1 MDIKNK
7 IRILSKYSSM
17 HLDTSNATEERN
29 QDQFHIDLPVQDEV
43 EAQIE
48 IGIPVIIL
56 TGEAGEGKTH
66 IVKRLIQKY
75 GQAPDGTVA
84 GYRLVED
91 FSALGAEE
99 KRTVIQSIR
108 DVIKNEPSSMTPHYL
123 IAANIGILMRTIM
136 KIDKTLIRYLS
147 DTASQS
153 IVRSFNFESRNLAE
167 DEKVFSDLVEAFYK
181 CDTVDCN
188 NTSCKLQGECPFVN
202 NFKELSKSQAIK
214 SIRILCDS
222 IFLMGGHITLRELL
236 SFLASLVTSG
246 YDCESIA
253 LLDKEQREMLHY
265 TNIFDKRDGVILDK
279 IAPLDPSN
287 ESSPDDYQLFKSLKS
302 IAAFKREKRCRFFQ
316 NTSSTYKSLPVPYL
330 QEYKDIIDRINH
342 EPYYFDITMETG
354 SEFGKLKKGFV
365 RLLDPQETNL
375 QISFFAIPKP
385 VEKRIKTQFM
395 IDFNKLTMIWHHPQ
409 WKPNFVD
416 HEIELP
422 TSIKEFSLSVLC
434 EGDKSQEENEEICLI
449 TQKINFDLY
458 RQICLA
464 RDQYVLP
471 QLASALN
478 KYGLQ
483 QFFMKILML
492 YPEFSEKVNIIF
504 DSSKALCNFEMSFYR
519 QSRAL
524 LKSQQKKVVLIKK
537 I

>member
-7 IRILSKYSSM
+7 IRILSRYSSM
-17 HLDTSNATEERN
+17 HIDTSNATEERN
-29 QDQFHIDLPVQDEV
+29 QDHFHIDLPVQTEV
-43 EAQIE
+43 EEQIE
-48 IGIPVIIL
+48 KGIPVIIL

-66 IVKRLIQKY
+66 IIKRLIQKY
-75 GQAPDGTVA
+75 GRADGTVA
-84 GYRLVED
+84 GYQLVED
-91 FSALGAEE
+91 FSALDTDK
-99 KRTVIQSIR
+99 KRTVIQSIS
-108 DVIKNEPSSMTPHYL
+108 DVIRNELSIQTPHYL
-123 IAANIGILMRTIM
+123 IAANIGILVRNIM
-136 KIDKTLIRYLS
+136 KIDKTLINFLS
-147 DTASQS
+147 DTTKQS
-153 IVRSFNFESRNLAE
+153 HVRCFNFESRNLAE
-167 DEKVFSDLVEAFYK
+167 DEKGFQRLVEAFYQ
-181 CDTVDCN
+181 CDMVNCSDSN
-188 NTSCKLQGECPFVN
+188 CKLQGECPFVN
-202 NFKELSKSQAIK
+202 NLKDLCKPHAIMN
-214 SIRILCDS
+214 IRILCDS
-222 IFLMGGHITLRELL
+222 IFLMGGHVTLRELL
-236 SFLASLVTSG
+236 SFLASLATSG
-246 YDCESIA
+246 YDCESISS
-253 LLDKEQREMLHY
+253 LDKEQREMLHY

-279 IAPLDPSN
+279 IAPMDPSN
-287 ESSPDDYQLFKSLKS
+287 ESSPEDYQLYQSLKD
-302 IAAFKREKRCRFFQ
+302 IVAFKKEKRSRFFQ
-316 NTSSTYKSLPVPYL
+316 NASSTYKSLPVPYL

-342 EPYYFDITMETG
+342 EPYYYDITTETG
-354 SEFGKLKKGFV
+354 SEFGMLKKGFV

-409 WKPNFVD
+409 WKPSFVD
-416 HEIELP
+416 HEIELS

-434 EGDKSQEENEEICLI
+434 ESDKSQEDNSAIGLI

-504 DSSKALCNFEMSFYR
+504 DSSKDLCNFEMSFYR

-524 LKSQQKKVVLIKK
+524 LRSQQKKVVLIKK

>member
-7 IRILSKYSSM
+7 VRKLSRYSSM

-29 QDQFHIDLPVQDEV
+29 QDQFHIDLPVQAEV

-48 IGIPVIIL
+48 AGIPVIIL

-66 IVKRLIQKY
+66 IIKRLIQKY
-75 GQAPDGTVA
+75 GQVGGTVA
-84 GYRLVED
+84 GYRIVED
-91 FSALGAEE
+91 FSALGAEG
-99 KRTVIQSIR
+99 KRTIIQSIS
-108 DVIKNEPSSMTPHYL
+108 DVIRNELSTKTPRYL

-136 KIDKTLIRYLS
+136 KIDKKLIDFLS
-147 DTASQS
+147 DTKRQS
-153 IVRSFNFESRNLAE
+153 HVRSFNFESRNLAE
-167 DEKVFSDLVEAFYK
+167 DENGFRRLVEAFYQ
-181 CDTVDCN
+181 CDMVDCSDS
-188 NTSCKLQGECPFVN
+188 SCKLQGECPFVN
-202 NFKELSKSQAIK
+202 NLKELSKPHAIMN
-214 SIRILCDS
+214 IRILCDA
-222 IFLMGGHITLRELL
+222 IFLMGGHVTLRELL
-236 SFLASLVTSG
+236 SFLASLATSG
-246 YDCESIA
+246 YDCESIVS
-253 LLDKEQREMLHY
+253 LDKEQREMLHY

-279 IAPLDPSN
+279 IAPLDPAN
-287 ESSPDDYQLFKSLKS
+287 ESSPDDYQLYHSLKN
-302 IAAFKREKRCRFFQ
+302 IEAFRRAKRSRFFQ
-316 NTSSTYKSLPVPYL
+316 NASSTYKSLPVPYL

-342 EPYYFDITMETG
+342 EPYYFDITTETG
-354 SEFGKLKKGFV
+354 SEFGMLKKGFV

-385 VEKRIKTQFM
+385 VGKRIKTQFM

-409 WKPNFVD
+409 WKTSLVD
-416 HEIELP
+416 CEIKLP
-422 TSIKEFSLSVLC
+422 ISIKEFCLSVLC
-434 EGDKSQEENEEICLI
+434 EGDKSQDDNEEIDLI

-483 QFFMKILML
+483 QFFMKILMR

-524 LKSQQKKVVLIKK
+524 LRAQQKKVVLIKK